1 MIIEQKP
8 KAIYFLNHK
17 RKTMKFKLRPN
28 FEKVNQIISKCL
40 KCSYIIYTL
49 LSIHV
54 YTLYTILLNINNYV
68 LNYCNDFIQ
77 IELIWKMINKNENLE
92 EVFRILCTFK
102 FVLNNPE
109 PSLEG
114 IYFLCAR
121 IIEFYCFIT
130 KQNIPLF

>member
-1 MIIEQKP
+1 MQL
-8 KAIYFLNHK
+8 Y
-17 RKTMKFKLRPN
+17 
-28 FEKVNQIISKCL
+28 
-40 KCSYIIYTL
+40 YIYTL

-114 IYFLCAR
+114 IYFFLCAYYR
-121 IIEFYCFIT
+121 VLLFYNKTFHFSKCTFDSFHYLYCVLLLIC
-130 KQNIPLF
+130 ISS